1 VNPPRGTFWSALDMI
16 NGFAGADRERR
27 SPLVSEFT
35 VSTTSQPTSVASAAG
50 DAFDLCG
57 GRVNVRLH
65 LERLPQEVV
74 SRICAISVTNGSNT
88 RPTLQ
93 ATSTF
98 LFHILR
104 STPDAWDTFEVM
116 TGTPGCL
123 TTPLQVEEYLQR
135 SGARPLSVALTVAGP
150 QQHPKS
156 EPENVHAII
165 EGVVGAASR
174 IEDLILDVHCS
185 TSQHALIC
193 LFSPPNR
200 DQSILRRLALVGNL
214 QLDYILSSLSL
225 LRPSPIA
232 HTQPVFSSLK
242 HLTIAYCPIYS
253 LDTTIHTV
261 ESLKLGVTFLAPQ
274 SSGGSLVLVGLLRAF
289 PSLRKLELQTL
300 TYMPGYDPRICER
313 DSNGSNAV
321 LQLNELE
328 HLVLDSIPLDC
339 QVFASLRCPH
349 VQKLVLKEVRPD
361 STDEALPAPGAA
373 QDWDVMQRFE
383 EFVARHDWSRL
394 KVLEVDRVYERV
406 GVTCMELVKRTEGR
420 LTELTLGGFAWE
432 TCKSLMS
439 PCGRLTP
446 DSAESPMSPS
456 IDVVLVDAPN
466 RFPTLERLV
475 IRLDDTENHHPL
487 AREAWM
493 DGLKRFTL
501 GRITYDTIIDVLF
514 RGYQHAPKWLQTL
527 GKKTAGWRLVHE
539 AHDGPKHHP
548 DGIEHCPPKSAEP
561 TTRTLTHISLE
572 TSFNDSYAFIYNDY
586 EHLKDIYDTCV

>member
-1 VNPPRGTFWSALDMI
+1 VVRSGARWQCVS
-16 NGFAGADRERR
+16 ADRERR

-35 VSTTSQPTSVASAAG
+35 VSVSTASQPTSAVSAAPAAG
-50 DAFDLCG
+50 DTFDAHL
-57 GRVNVRLH
+57 R

-74 SRICAISVTNGSNT
+74 GRICAISVTNRSNT
-88 RPTLQ
+88 RPALQ

-104 STPDAWDTFEVM
+104 TTPDAWDTFEVM

-123 TTPLQVEEYLQR
+123 TTPLQVEQYLQR

-150 QQHPKS
+150 QQDKNKKS

-165 EGVVGAASR
+165 ESVVGAASR

-185 TSQHALIC
+185 TSQHALVS

-200 DQSILRRLALVGNL
+200 AQSILRRLALVGNL

-225 LRPSPIA
+225 LGPSSITSPSLA
-232 HTQPVFSSLK
+232 QPVFSSLK

-253 LDTTIHTV
+253 LDTTINTV

-300 TYMPGYDPRICER
+300 AYMPGYDPRICER

-321 LQLNELE
+321 LQLNNLE

-339 QVFASLRCPH
+339 HVFASLRCPR
-349 VQKLVLKEVRPD
+349 VRKLVLKEIRPD
-361 STDEALPAPGAA
+361 GTDEALAATGADH
-373 QDWDVMQRFE
+373 DWDVMQRFE

-394 KVLEVDRVYERV
+394 KDLEVDRVYERV
-406 GVTCMELVKRTEGR
+406 GMTCMELVKMTEGR
-420 LTELTLGGFAWE
+420 LTELTLGGFTWE
-432 TCKSLMS
+432 TCKPLMMNS
-439 PCGRLTP
+439 GVCNRLTNP
-446 DSAESPMSPS
+446 DAADTPTPP
-456 IDVVLVDAPN
+456 IGVVLADAPKH
-466 RFPTLERLV
+466 FPTLERLV
-475 IRLDDTENHHPL
+475 IRLDDTENQHQHQL

-493 DGLKRFTL
+493 DGLRQFTL
-501 GRITYDTIIDVLF
+501 GRIAYDTIIDVLF
-514 RGYQHAPKWLQTL
+514 RGYQHAPKWLQSL
-527 GKKTAGWRLVHE
+527 SGKKRAGWRLAHE
-539 AHDGPKHHP
+539 DRTTHHP
-548 DGIEHCPPKSAEP
+548 PDTEHYPPKSVEP
-561 TTRTLTHISLE
+561 STRTLTYISLE
-572 TSFNDSYAFIYNDY
+572 TSYNDSYAFIWNDY
-586 EHLKDIYDTCV
+586 EHLKAIYDTRV